1 MLLAI
6 IKFIYLNFSDIIF
19 SDQPGIKEI
28 FEERQSLV
36 AKTIQNSAAAIMD
49 GFKSETIANQ

>member
-1 MLLAI
+1 MAI
-6 IKFIYLNFSDIIF
+6 IKFIYLNFSDIVF

-28 FEERQSLV
+28 FDEWQSLV
-36 AKTIQNSAAAIMD
+36 AKIFQNLAAVIMD